1 MNCYTYSSPMLVGTK
16 DLIIDFVFSKNRL
29 LDESNC
35 QKTNTCFSLQY
46 KATTVN
52 NIIKSSIEVIKANST
67 AYRLKV
73 QFVPLENYTI
83 CFHTPNVSALN
94 LEYYVLLNDPSMEHI
109 I

>member
-1 MNCYTYSSPMLVGTK
+1 MLVGAK
-16 DLIIDFVFSKNRL
+16 DIIVDFVFSKNRL
-29 LDESNC
+29 LDSPNC

-46 KATTVN
+46 KATAVN
-52 NIIKSSIEVIKANST
+52 SMIVSSMEAIKANST
-67 AYRLKV
+67 AYRLKI

-83 CFHTPNVSALN
+83 CFYTPNISALN